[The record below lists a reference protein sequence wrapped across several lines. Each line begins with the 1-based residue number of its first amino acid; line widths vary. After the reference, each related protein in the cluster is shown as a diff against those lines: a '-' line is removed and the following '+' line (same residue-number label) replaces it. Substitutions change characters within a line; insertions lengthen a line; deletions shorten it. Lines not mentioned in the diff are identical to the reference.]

1 MGNGK
6 YAFVVTGTGLTYYQ
20 CRNFAKAYGALG
32 VYFLDGGGSSQMIMN
47 GTKILY
53 TGRAIAN
60 VLTFYKTVEP
70 QPTPPIEE
78 EPKIDYE
85 AMYNELKT
93 KYDALEKSNAN
104 KSNIINEIKKLV
116 EGE

>member
-70 QPTPPIEE
+70 QPVPPIEE
-78 EPKIDYE
+78 PTEQMIEFTKDE
-85 AMYNELKT
+85 YNQLISDLK
-93 KYDALEKSNAN
+93 AIVSRMEG
-104 KSNIINEIKKLV
+104 KL
-116 EGE
+116 

>member
-1 MGNGK
+1 
-6 YAFVVTGTGLTYYQ
+6 
-20 CRNFAKAYGALG
+20 
-32 VYFLDGGGSSQMIMN
+32 MIMN

-78 EPKIDYE
+78 PKLDYE
-85 AMYNELKT
+85 AMYNDIKV
-93 KYDALEKSNAN
+93 KYEALEKAYAD
-104 KSNIINEIKKLV
+104 KSSIINEIKKLV

>member
-1 MGNGK
+1 
-6 YAFVVTGTGLTYYQ
+6 
-20 CRNFAKAYGALG
+20 
-32 VYFLDGGGSSQMIMN
+32 MIMN

-60 VLTFYKTVEP
+60 ELTFYKTVEP

-78 EPKIDYE
+78 PKLDYE

-93 KYDALEKSNAN
+93 KYDTLEKSYAD
-104 KSNIINEIKKLV
+104 KSSIINDIKKLV